1 MKFIFTEKGSEYFSY
16 YLGDYL
22 LILDFMNLN
31 HTFWFFIFK
40 IIILLSSTLASW
52 SHLK

>member
-22 LILDFMNLN
+22 LILDFMNFAVKKMN
-31 HTFWFFIFK
+31 
-40 IIILLSSTLASW
+40 S
-52 SHLK
+52 